1 MEQNFKS
8 FDIMFFV
15 VATYLK
21 KRNNVFLPLV
31 LEAKEI
37 EYK

>member
-1 MEQNFKS
+1 
-8 FDIMFFV
+8 MFFV
-15 VATYLK
+15 VATYFQ